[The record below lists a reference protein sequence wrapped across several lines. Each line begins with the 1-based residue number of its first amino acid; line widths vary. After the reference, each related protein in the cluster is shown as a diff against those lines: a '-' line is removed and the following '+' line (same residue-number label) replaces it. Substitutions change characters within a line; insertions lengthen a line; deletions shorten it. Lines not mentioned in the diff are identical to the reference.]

1 MDFLLYITLAASVGL
16 YAVLLHHFKELLEP
30 DLTWL
35 EVVIGCTICLGFA
48 AWRHRLI
55 GGDWHEYERGV
66 WWAFLVGGGVIIVWQ
81 VGRFVQ
87 RQKELQRRGISD
99 AAALAEERRSHA
111 PGND

>member
-1 MDFLLYITLAASVGL
+1 MDFLLYITLAATVGL

-35 EVVIGCTICLGFA
+35 EVVIGCAICLGFA
-48 AWRHRLI
+48 AWRQRI
-55 GGDWHEYERGV
+55 NDGDWREYEHGV
-66 WWAFLVGGGVIIVWQ
+66 WIAFLVGGGVIIAWQ

-99 AAALAEERRSHA
+99 TTAMAEERGSRT